1 MPRSQFNS
9 VRGKFGI
16 ESGVLLQK
24 YAKFYSKITNKEIK
38 TKRGDSNINTKR
50 GLRPLLPGYRKRAAP
65 LSLPLILY
73 LSGPYLTRALARR
86 PAALTNAFVRYNESM
101 LYIDIINIVLLI
113 EIHYSVYIIIKVN
126 KED

>member
-1 MPRSQFNS
+1 M
-9 VRGKFGI
+9 
-16 ESGVLLQK
+16 QK

-38 TKRGDSNINTKR
+38 TKRGDSYINTKR

-86 PAALTNAFVRYNESM
+86 PAALTDAFVLVIIRMITIIYVYMTNISN
-101 LYIDIINIVLLI
+101 LYYSINKYIV
-113 EIHYSVYIIIKVN
+113 
-126 KED
+126 